1 MTIRWVLC
9 LLLPVSTA
17 FAGQTVEVEPGGTY
31 EVRAAADDLTSIG
44 MADNL
49 RLQAVFGMESLVTI
63 SKDEAFGRVIIKPVT
78 DKAFTLIVT
87 DENGDSYSLEVTPV
101 TGPGEVITLKRK
113 SHRMNEALLKAERD
127 MPFTSR
133 LKRTLKQVA
142 QGQVP
147 AGYEFKQHD
156 VTVPLWV
163 EAEFRLVAVYR
174 GAMTIEHYVLKNVS
188 GSAMRLDEREF
199 RALGTVRSVAIR
211 RHHLPPEADTDVYIV
226 RDAGIDARV
235 SDAGSVRGGV
245 HERT

>member
-1 MTIRWVLC
+1 MTIRWVLL

-17 FAGQTVEVEPGGTY
+17 FAGQTLEVEPGGTY
-31 EVRAAADDLTSIG
+31 QVRAAANDLTSIG

-78 DKAFTLIVT
+78 GQAFTLIVT

-101 TGPGEVITLKRK
+101 AGPGEVITLKRK

-133 LKRTLKQVA
+133 LKRTLKQVV

-147 AGYEFKQHD
+147 AGYDLKHRD
-156 VTVPLWV
+156 ITVPLWV

-174 GAMTIEHYVLKNVS
+174 GAMTIEHYVLQNVS
-188 GSAMRLDEREF
+188 GSDMRLDEREF
-199 RALGTVRSVAIR
+199 LGLGTVRSVAIR
-211 RHHLPPEADTDVYIV
+211 RHHLPPNAETDVYIV
-226 RDAGIDARV
+226 RDAGVDARV
-235 SDAGSVRGGV
+235 SDAGRLRGGTR
-245 HERT
+245 ERT

>member
-1 MTIRWVLC
+1 MTIRWVLL
-9 LLLPVSTA
+9 LLLPASTA
-17 FAGQTVEVEPGGTY
+17 FAGQTLEVEPGGTY
-31 EVRAAADDLTSIG
+31 QVRAAANDLTSIG

-78 DKAFTLIVT
+78 GQSFTLIVT

-101 TGPGEVITLKRK
+101 AGPGEVITLKRK

-133 LKRTLKQVA
+133 LKRTLKQVV

-147 AGYEFKQHD
+147 AGYELKRRD

-174 GAMTIEHYVLKNVS
+174 GSMTIEHYVLQNVS
-188 GSAMRLDEREF
+188 GSDMRLDEREV
-199 RALGTVRSVAIR
+199 RALGRVRSVAIR
-211 RHHLPPEADTDVYIV
+211 RHHLPPDAQTDVYIV
-226 RDAGIDARV
+226 RDPGV
-235 SDAGSVRGGV
+235 GDAGRLRGGSR
-245 HERT
+245 ERT

>member
-1 MTIRWVLC
+1 MTIRWVLL
-9 LLLPVSTA
+9 LLLPVSIA
-17 FAGQTVEVEPGGTY
+17 IAGQTLEVEPGGTY
-31 EVRAAADDLTSIG
+31 QVRAAANDLTSIG

-49 RLQAVFGMESLVTI
+49 RLQAVFGMESLVAI

-78 DKAFTLIVT
+78 GQAFTLIVT

-101 TGPGEVITLKRK
+101 AGPGEVITLKRK

-147 AGYEFKQHD
+147 AGYELKRRD

-174 GAMTIEHYVLKNVS
+174 GAMTIEHYVLQNVS
-188 GSAMRLDEREF
+188 GSDMRLDEREF
-199 RALGTVRSVAIR
+199 RGLGTVRSVAIR
-211 RHHLPPEADTDVYIV
+211 RHDLPPNAETDVYIV
-226 RDAGIDARV
+226 RDAGV
-235 SDAGSVRGGV
+235 GGAGSLRGGTR
-245 HERT
+245 ERT

>member
-1 MTIRWVLC
+1 MTIRWVLL

-17 FAGQTVEVEPGGTY
+17 FAGQTLEVEPGGTY
-31 EVRAAADDLTSIG
+31 QVRAAANDLTSIG

-63 SKDEAFGRVIIKPVT
+63 SKDEAFGRVIIKPVSGQ
-78 DKAFTLIVT
+78 AFTLIVT
-87 DENGDSYSLEVTPV
+87 DENGDSYSLEVSPV
-101 TGPGEVITLKRK
+101 AGPGEVITLKRK

-127 MPFTSR
+127 LPFTSR

-147 AGYEFKQHD
+147 AGYELKRRD

-174 GAMTIEHYVLKNVS
+174 GAMTIEHYVLQNVS
-188 GSAMRLDEREF
+188 GSDMRLDEREF
-199 RALGTVRSVAIR
+199 RGLGSVRSVAIR
-211 RHHLPPEADTDVYIV
+211 RHHLPPDAQTDVYIV
-226 RDAGIDARV
+226 RDPGV
-235 SDAGSVRGGV
+235 GDAGRLRGGSR
-245 HERT
+245 ERT

>member
-1 MTIRWVLC
+1 MTIRWVLL

-17 FAGQTVEVEPGGTY
+17 FAGQTLEVEPGGTY
-31 EVRAAADDLTSIG
+31 QVRAAANDLTSIG

-49 RLQAVFGMESLVTI
+49 RLQAVFGMESLVAI

-78 DKAFTLIVT
+78 GQAFTLIVT

-101 TGPGEVITLKRK
+101 AGPGEVITLKRK

-147 AGYEFKQHD
+147 AGYERKHRD

-174 GAMTIEHYVLKNVS
+174 GAMTIEHYVLQNVS
-188 GSAMRLDEREF
+188 GSDMRLDEREF
-199 RALGTVRSVAIR
+199 RGLGTVRSVAIR
-211 RHHLPPEADTDVYIV
+211 RHHLPPNAETDVYIV
-226 RDAGIDARV
+226 RDAGV
-235 SDAGSVRGGV
+235 GDAGSLRGRSR
-245 HERT
+245 ERT